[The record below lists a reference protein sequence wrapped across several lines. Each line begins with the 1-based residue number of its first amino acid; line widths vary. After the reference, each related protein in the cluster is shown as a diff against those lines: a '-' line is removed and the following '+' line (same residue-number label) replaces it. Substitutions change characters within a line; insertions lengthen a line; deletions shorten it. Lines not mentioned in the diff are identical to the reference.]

1 MGHHAVKVHLHDTH
15 SALVLQHSFAIISD
29 MIWNLYQ
36 GVETLKKKRR
46 KSEWC
51 ISSEKD
57 ILKMSQYF
65 SQLYNKSQWGL
76 NCNVI
81 LDPTAFQSM
90 LLWMVLV
97 MKSSYQWWAHQVS
110 GIPNILLCL
119 SIPAVEGVSESLLQG
134 QNQLIKHDHFRS
146 LQIYKIHIFFTSER
160 SYIKSTVAES
170 AKYVWK
176 YTPTQLQKV
185 QGHAL
190 RYYELYLPVHTGQ
203 ITVIVVF
210 FGTN

>member
-15 SALVLQHSFAIISD
+15 SALVLQHSFAIVSD

-65 SQLYNKSQWGL
+65 SQLYNKSQWGS
-76 NCNVI
+76 NSNVI

-146 LQIYKIHIFFTSER
+146 LQIYKIHIFFMSENP
-160 SYIKSTVAES
+160 ILNL
-170 AKYVWK
+170 
-176 YTPTQLQKV
+176 QLQN
-185 QGHAL
+185 L
-190 RYYELYLPVHTGQ
+190 RNMYENIHRHSCKRCIVMHYVIMSCIYLFTQVRSQ
-203 ITVIVVF
+203 
-210 FGTN
+210 